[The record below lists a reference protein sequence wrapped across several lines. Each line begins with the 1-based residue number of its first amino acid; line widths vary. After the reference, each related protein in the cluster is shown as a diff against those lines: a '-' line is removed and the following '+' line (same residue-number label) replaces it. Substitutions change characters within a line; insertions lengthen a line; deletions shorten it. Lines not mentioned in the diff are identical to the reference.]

1 MTCFLGRSEYSVIP
15 YIYVTLRSIRN
26 QSFFTIQLSTFST
39 SNTLSAALPIEQEQ
53 EVTSFAR
60 VSMARRSIFF
70 ELVPL
75 SLEISVHD
83 SFVAC

>member
-1 MTCFLGRSEYSVIP
+1 MNGSLIPEISDLVISL
-15 YIYVTLRSIRN
+15 YICNLEINEIQPFVIIGLYN
-26 QSFFTIQLSTFST
+26 FTTTRYQQL
-39 SNTLSAALPIEQEQ
+39 LLIEQEQ
-53 EVTSFAR
+53 VTSFAR